1 MDKKYVNEER
11 CRAII
16 ERLLNK
22 ERDGERFKFKKVRPW
37 WLINHETG
45 FFLQLDGYCE
55 KLKFAFEN
63 DGIQHHE
70 YPNPFTRVT
79 GNSIVRDGGAR

>member
-45 FFLQLDGYCE
+45 FCLQLVGYCE

-63 DGIQHHE
+63 DGIEHHE

>member
-11 CRAII
+11 CRAIF

-22 ERDGERFKFKKVRPW
+22 KRDGERFKFKKVRPW
-37 WLINHETG
+37 LLINHETG
-45 FFLQLDGYCE
+45 FCLELDGYCE
-55 KLKFAFEN
+55 KLKFAFEY

-70 YPNPFTRVT
+70 YPSPFTRVT
-79 GNSIVRDGGAR
+79 GNSIARDGGAR